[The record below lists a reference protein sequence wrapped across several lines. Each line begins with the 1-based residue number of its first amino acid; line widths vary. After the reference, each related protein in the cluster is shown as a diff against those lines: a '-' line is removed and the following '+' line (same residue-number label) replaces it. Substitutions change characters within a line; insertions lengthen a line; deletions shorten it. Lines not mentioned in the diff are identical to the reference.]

1 MANSRV
7 GQLRVVLKLAKKDED
22 GAQRDAKSARQRAR
36 GAGKEAKESSRRLK
50 ELEGNDTM
58 DSDDF
63 LRHRQK
69 ATLRANQVH
78 LADEQLRELLLAELE
93 ARDQLRGAVRRRRS
107 LEKLEG
113 RRLAVQAGLA
123 AHAAQRALDEL
134 ATMRR
139 NRGVNDDNR

>member
-1 MANSRV
+1 MANSHASR
-7 GQLRVVLKLAKKDED
+7 LRVVLKLAKNNED
-22 GAQRDAKSARQRAR
+22 GAQRDARSARRRAR
-36 GAGKEAKESSRRLK
+36 GAGEDAEESKRRLK
-50 ELEGNDTM
+50 ELDGGDTM
-58 DSDDF
+58 DADDF

-69 ATLRANQVH
+69 AALRANQAH

-134 ATMRR
+134 ATMKR
-139 NRGVNDDNR
+139 NRRDAR